1 MTNNTTSDR
10 INAQVASRYE
20 GLTFAPLDRKA
31 DRSRN
36 HTRAARKSS
45 PRKTI
50 R

>member
-1 MTNNTTSDR
+1 MTNNTSTQ
-10 INAQVASRYE
+10 IAAQVASRYE

-36 HTRAARKSS
+36 HTRAARKRS